1 MSANETKKLDLKNL
15 PLKPVGFKL
24 LIALIPAKEKSDG
37 GILIPDELKDREH
50 TASIIGN
57 VLSMGDLAYK
67 DDIKF
72 PTGPWCQIGDWVMF
86 KSYSGIRFKIGNQE
100 FRLINDD
107 TVESVV
113 DDPRLIKRA

>member
-1 MSANETKKLDLKNL
+1 MRKKVTKFG
-15 PLKPVGFKL
+15 GFK
-24 LIALIPAKEKSDG
+24 PE
-37 GILIPDELKDREH
+37 
-50 TASIIGN
+50 
-57 VLSMGDLAYK
+57 
-67 DDIKF
+67 
-72 PTGPWCQIGDWVMF
+72 IGDWVMF